1 MATLRGDIY
10 RIKKILE
17 KEGFSG
23 TVKKML
29 AAVYWR
35 TKIAIILKHR
45 ENYRTKHRNY
55 KVWLRENAV
64 VAPSLKDDIK
74 FSILVPVYNVE
85 PRYLNKCVTSVL
97 DQSYKNWE
105 LCLYDD
111 CSTKTSTRK
120 ALQKWLKLDIPRIKI
135 KFGKKNLHISGSS
148 NESLRM
154 ATGDYIVLLDNDDE
168 LAPGALFEVVE
179 AIKKNPKLSYVYS
192 DEDKIDKRGHRF
204 APFFKPD
211 WNPDLL
217 RSQMYTCHLGI
228 FKADLM
234 RKLGGFRLG
243 YEGSQDYDLVLRYT
257 EKLKLEEIGHISKI
271 LYHWRTLKTS
281 TASGQGV
288 KSYTFDAAKKALED
302 FLKRNRIKGEVLDG
316 LAPGTY
322 RVKREILGNPSVDII
337 IPFKD
342 KAVFLERAVSSVLEK
357 TDYKNYRLVLVDN
370 GSKEKSTMEYLE
382 EVTKND
388 RVLILKY
395 DKPFNYS
402 AINNYAVSKSR
413 ADYILLLNND
423 TEVITSEWLT
433 AMLEQAQRPE
443 VGAVGAKLLYPDN
456 RVQHAGVI
464 LGMGVAGHSHKLFND
479 SEYGYF
485 SQLSV
490 IRDYAAVTAASLL
503 VSREKY
509 LEVGGLNEKELKV
522 AFNDVDFCLKLLKAG
537 YLNVYTPY
545 AKLYHYE
552 SVSRGCEHP
561 DKVKKNDPEKYKRVT
576 SEIQYMQEKWAD
588 LIDNDPYYNPNLSRV
603 SEDFSLRFREDEF

>member
-1 MATLRGDIY
+1 VSAFSKDFKKIDKVFRGEGLFGVV
-10 RIKKILE
+10 KKIL
-17 KEGFSG
+17 
-23 TVKKML
+23 
-29 AAVYWR
+29 AAIYWR
-35 TKIAIILKHR
+35 IKIALILRYR
-45 ENYRTKHRNY
+45 EGYRAKYRSY
-55 KVWLRENAV
+55 AAWLRKNAAIDYSFV
-64 VAPSLKDDIK
+64 EDIK
-74 FSILVPVYNVE
+74 FSVLVPVYNVE
-85 PRYLNKCVTSVL
+85 PRYLNKCVASVL

-148 NESLRM
+148 NEALKM
-154 ATGDYIVLLDNDDE
+154 ATGDYVVLLDNDDE
-168 LAPGALFEVVE
+168 LAPGALFEVAK
-179 AIKKNPKLSYVYS
+179 AIGKNPKLSYIYS
-192 DEDKIDKRGHRF
+192 DEDKIDRRGHRF
-204 APFFKPD
+204 APFFKSD

-217 RSQMYTCHLGI
+217 LSQMYTCHLGI
-228 FKADLM
+228 FKADLV
-234 RKLGGFRLG
+234 RKIGGFRIG
-243 YEGSQDYDLVLRYT
+243 YEGSQDYDLVLRFT
-257 EKLKLEEIGHISKI
+257 EKLKSEEIGHISKI

-288 KSYTFDAAKKALED
+288 KNYTFDAAKKALGD
-302 FLKRNRIKGEVLDG
+302 FLRRNRIKGEVLDG

-322 RVKREILGNPSVDII
+322 RVKREILGNPSIDII

-342 KAVFLERAVSSVLEK
+342 KAVFLKRAVSSVLEK

-370 GSKEKSTMEYLE
+370 GSKEKSTEQYLGE
-382 EVTKND
+382 ISKND
-388 RVLILKY
+388 KVLILNY
-395 DKPFNYS
+395 EKPFNYS
-402 AINNYAVSKSR
+402 AINNYAVSKSK

-443 VGAVGAKLLYPDN
+443 VGAVGAKLLYPDS

-464 LGMGVAGHSHKLFND
+464 LGMGVAGHSHKLSYD

-490 IRDYAAVTAASLL
+490 IRNYSAVTAACLL
-503 VSREKY
+503 VSRKKY
-509 LEVGGLNEKELKV
+509 LEVSGLNEKELKV

-552 SVSRGCEHP
+552 SASRGCEHP
-561 DKVKKNDPEKYKRVT
+561 DKVKKKDLEKYKRIT
-576 SEIQYMQEKWAD
+576 SEICYMQGKWED
-588 LIDNDPYYNPNLSRV
+588 LINNDPYYNPNLSRV
-603 SEDFSLRFREDEF
+603 SEDFSLRFREDEL